1 MVLIGST
8 ASRDGWGWLTW
19 RRGYPWNR
27 QQLQRERDT
36 SSAWSRHGRGNV
48 FKLNCWIF
56 WELFLLFLK
65 LPPLLS
71 IFISWVTNGRHP
83 ERQRYNWAKTA
94 SHKALF
100 SACLSHLLPHKISFM
115 GKWLTIILSPYIFAL
130 YVVLTKIGSFCPQ
143 PLSFKTIS
151 FFLSIT

>member
-1 MVLIGST
+1 MVMLVGSR

-19 RRGYPWNR
+19 RRGTHETGNSC
-27 QQLQRERDT
+27 RERDT
-36 SSAWSRHGRGNV
+36 SSAWSRRGRGNV

-71 IFISWVTNGRHP
+71 KFISWVTNGRHP

-130 YVVLTKIGSFCPQ
+130 YVVLTKIGSFCLQ
-143 PLSFKTIS
+143 PLSF
-151 FFLSIT
+151 